1 MRIERT
7 RAAPREVRRATAWYA
22 RPAEALADELLTDLD
37 AGLNSDEA
45 ARRRTEEGLNE
56 LPEAS
61 PPSLLKLFFSQFSSL
76 LVWVLIG
83 AAVVSGLLED
93 WIDAAAIL
101 AIVFLNGVLGFAQ
114 EFRAERSLA
123 ALRKMS
129 VAMAR
134 VIRAGA
140 LQSIPARELVR
151 GDVIALEAGD
161 RIPADSRLFYT
172 TNFQAQEASLTGES
186 TPVQKQADLLDTTEV
201 PLADQRNMVFMGTV
215 AVSGK
220 ARAAVVATGF
230 DTELGRIAAMI
241 QKASEEERT
250 ETPLQR
256 RLEQFGYTLLWLA
269 LGVVTVVFA
278 LGYLRGEPLVEMFL
292 ISVSLAVA
300 AVPEGLTAVVT
311 ITLALGVT
319 RMAKRHVLIR
329 KLPAVET
336 LGSATVICTDKTGTL
351 TKNEMTVT
359 RVIMDDSH
367 FEVTGEGYEPKGEI
381 RGSSAEPKVL
391 SAEFSSQGFDRYSD
405 NSGLRTQDS
414 ALPTGLRDL
423 LTAAALCNGATLQ
436 QENGTWRIIGD
447 PTEGALLVAAAK
459 AGLTKAELER
469 RAPLDREV
477 PFDAERKMMTI
488 VRRTEQGRM
497 AYCKGAPDVL
507 LKRCAARLTLDGRTE
522 ALDDEHRRRIGEA
535 DTLLAQQALRVLGVA
550 YRPLGQPSSTDED
563 LERDLIF
570 LGLFAMK
577 DPLRPE
583 ATEAIRLCRGAGIRT
598 SMITGDHK
606 ETAIAIARE
615 LGLYRNDGMALSGS
629 ELDSLTDEQLMQ
641 RVERV
646 SVYARVSA
654 EHKLRIVQAW
664 KRNGAIV
671 AMTGDGVNDAPAI
684 KAADIGVAMGMA
696 GTDVTKE
703 ASDMVVTDDNFAS
716 IAAAVEE
723 GRGIFDNI
731 RKAVHFL
738 LSCNVSEV
746 LVMLFAALLG
756 LPLPLLPIQ
765 ILWMNLVT
773 DGFPALALAV
783 DPKAP
788 DLMSQPPRRPDDRL
802 FDRTRFLSI
811 GGEGL
816 MLALVAL
823 GTFSASLFVWHQ
835 SIEQARTV
843 TFTVMVLVQL
853 VHAFNSRSDH
863 LSLFQLGMTTNRALI
878 WAFLLSLA
886 MQLAV
891 LTIPAATSVFKVAP
905 LPLEDWELMAFMGLV
920 PLVAMEVV
928 KWLRRRQND
937 KTGTGCK
944 SASA

>member
-1 MRIERT
+1 MEKEIST
-7 RAAPREVRRATAWYA
+7 SREMKAIKPWHTLS
-22 RPAEALADELLTDLD
+22 PQTLADELRTDLE
-37 AGLNSDEA
+37 AGLKVDEA
-45 ARRRTEEGLNE
+45 ARRRAHEGPNE
-56 LPEAS
+56 LPEAP
-61 PPSLLKLFFSQFSSL
+61 PPSLLKLFISQFASF

-83 AAVVSGLLED
+83 AAIVSGLLED

-101 AIVFLNGVLGFAQ
+101 AIVFLNGVLGFVQ

-129 VAMAR
+129 VATAR
-134 VIRAGA
+134 VIREGT
-140 LQSIPARELVR
+140 LQSISARELVR

-161 RIPADSRLFYT
+161 RIPADSRVLYA

-186 TPVQKQADLLDTTEV
+186 TPVQKQAERLDSTEV

-220 ARAAVVATGF
+220 ACGLVVATGLG
-230 DTELGRIAAMI
+230 TELGRIAAMI
-241 QKASEEERT
+241 QKADEAERA

-278 LGYLRGEPLVEMFL
+278 LGYLRGEPLVGMFL

-300 AVPEGLTAVVT
+300 AVPEGLPAVVT

-319 RMAKRHVLIR
+319 RMARRHALIR

-359 RVIMDDSH
+359 RVFMGDSH

-381 RGSSAEPKVL
+381 RESSAVLKVL
-391 SAEFSSQGFDRYSD
+391 SPGSSDRPGDSSLE
-405 NSGLRTQDS
+405 NSARSTQHSGLPS
-414 ALPTGLRDL
+414 GLRDL
-423 LTAAALCNGATLQ
+423 LTTAVLCNGATLQ
-436 QENGTWRIIGD
+436 QENGAWRIIGD
-447 PTEGALLVAAAK
+447 PTEGALLVVAAK

-469 RAPLDREV
+469 RASMEREV

-488 VRRTEQGRM
+488 IRRTEQGRM
-497 AYCKGAPDVL
+497 AYCKGAPDIL
-507 LKRCAARLTLDGRTE
+507 LKRCAARVTLDGRTE
-522 ALDDEHRRRIGEA
+522 ALDEQHRLLIDEVNA
-535 DTLLAQQALRVLGVA
+535 SLAQQALRVLGVA
-550 YRPLGQPSSTDED
+550 YRSLGQPATSDEEV
-563 LERDLIF
+563 ERDLIF
-570 LGLFAMK
+570 LGLLAMK

-583 ATEAIRLCRGAGIRT
+583 AAEAVRLCGGAGIRT

-615 LGLYRNDGMALSGS
+615 LGLYRDDGAALSGS
-629 ELDSLTDEQLMQ
+629 ELDGLTDEQLAQ
-641 RVERV
+641 CVERI

-664 KRNGAIV
+664 KQNGAVV

-696 GTDVTKE
+696 GTDVAKE
-703 ASDMVVTDDNFAS
+703 ASDMVVMDDNFAS

-731 RKAVHFL
+731 RKTVHFL

-746 LVMLFAALLG
+746 LVMLFATLLG

-773 DGFPALALAV
+773 DGIPALALAV

-788 DLMSQPPRRPDDRL
+788 DLMNRSPRRPDDRL
-802 FDRTRFLSI
+802 LDRGRLLSI

-816 MLALVAL
+816 MLALIAL
-823 GTFSASLFVWHQ
+823 GAFSASLFLWDQ

-843 TFTVMVLVQL
+843 TFTVMVVAQL
-853 VHAFNSRSDH
+853 VHAFNSRSDR
-863 LSLFQLGMTTNRALI
+863 LSIFQLGIATNRSLI
-878 WAFLLSLA
+878 WAFLLSLGVH
-886 MQLAV
+886 LAV
-891 LTIPAATSVFKVAP
+891 LTIPAVASIFKVTS
-905 LPLEDWELMAFMGLV
+905 LPLEDWELMVSLGMF
-920 PLVAMEVV
+920 PLVVMEAV
-928 KWLRRRQND
+928 KWLRRR
-937 KTGTGCK
+937 
-944 SASA
+944 

>member
-1 MRIERT
+1 MQIGRRLQ
-7 RAAPREVRRATAWYA
+7 APGGTKSAMAWYA
-22 RPAEALADELLTDLD
+22 MPAEALADEFQTDLSV
-37 AGLNSDEA
+37 GLRVDEA
-45 ARRRTEEGLNE
+45 AHRQTQEGPNE
-56 LPEAS
+56 LPEAP
-61 PPSLLKLFFSQFSSL
+61 PPSLLTLFLSQFSSL
-76 LVWVLIG
+76 IVWVLIG
-83 AAVVSGLLED
+83 AAIVSGLLED

-101 AIVFLNGVLGFAQ
+101 AIVFLNGVLGFVQ

-134 VIRAGA
+134 VLRGDS

-151 GDVIALEAGD
+151 GDVIVLEAGD
-161 RIPADSRLFYT
+161 RIPADARLFYT

-186 TPVQKQADLLDTTEV
+186 TPVQKQAEPLDTTEV

-220 ARAAVVATGF
+220 ARGLVVATGLG
-230 DTELGRIAAMI
+230 TELGRIAAMI
-241 QKASEEERT
+241 QKAAEAERA

-256 RLEQFGYTLLWLA
+256 RLEQFGATLLWLA
-269 LGVVTVVFA
+269 LGVVAIVFV
-278 LGYLRGEPLVEMFL
+278 LGSLRGEPLVEMFL
-292 ISVSLAVA
+292 VSVSLAVA
-300 AVPEGLTAVVT
+300 AVPEGLPAVVT

-319 RMAKRHVLIR
+319 RMAKRHALIR

-367 FEVTGEGYEPKGEI
+367 FEVTGEGYEPSGEI
-381 RGSSAEPKVL
+381 HPV
-391 SAEFSSQGFDRYSD
+391 FSSPHPSPLPI
-405 NSGLRTQDS
+405 GLHQ
-414 ALPTGLRDL
+414 L
-423 LTAAALCNGATLQ
+423 LTAAVLCNGATLQ
-436 QENGTWRIIGD
+436 QENGTWQIIGD

-459 AGLTKAELER
+459 VGLTKTDLER

-488 VRRTEQGRM
+488 VRRTEQDRV

-507 LKRCAARLTLDGRTE
+507 LNRCTARVTLDGRVEELDE
-522 ALDDEHRRRIGEA
+522 AHRQLIGKA
-535 DTLLAQQALRVLGVA
+535 NASLAQQALRVLGVA
-550 YRPLGQPSSTDED
+550 YRPLGQPESQDEEV
-563 LERDLIF
+563 ERDLIF
-570 LGLFAMK
+570 LGLLAMK

-583 ATEAIRLCRGAGIRT
+583 AAEAVRLCELAGIRT
-598 SMITGDHK
+598 AMITGDHK

-615 LGLYRNDGMALSGS
+615 LGLHRDDGVALSGS
-629 ELDSLTDEQLMQ
+629 ELDGFTDEQLAQ
-641 RVERV
+641 QVERV
-646 SVYARVSA
+646 GVYARVSA

-731 RKAVHFL
+731 RKTVHFL

-746 LVMLFAALLG
+746 LVMLFATLFG

-788 DLMSQPPRRPDDRL
+788 DLMQQPPRQTQARL
-802 FDRTRFLSI
+802 LDSERLWTVA
-811 GGEGL
+811 GEGL
-816 MLALVAL
+816 MLAVIAL
-823 GTFSASLFVWHQ
+823 SVFSYSLFVWQ
-835 SIEQARTV
+835 QPIDQARTV
-843 TFTVMVLVQL
+843 TFTVMVAAQL
-853 VHAFNSRSDH
+853 VHAFNCRSDRW
-863 LSLFQLGMTTNRALI
+863 SLFQVGVTTNHALI
-878 WAFLLSLA
+878 WAVVSSLA
-886 MQLAV
+886 LQV
-891 LTIPAATSVFKVAP
+891 GILTIPIMEPIFKVAS
-905 LPLEDWELMAFMGLV
+905 LPIEDWELM
-920 PLVAMEVV
+920 VAMALLPLAIVEAM
-928 KWLRRRQND
+928 KWQKRRR
-937 KTGTGCK
+937 G
-944 SASA
+944 